1 MVLTCQQEERSD
13 QEANATQHTV
23 STWDMC
29 AWDICAWDI
38 HAVCTKIL
46 KCYIRAYRGN
56 NRQFINVDV
65 WASVGVGVGV

>member
-38 HAVCTKIL
+38 
-46 KCYIRAYRGN
+46 RAYRGN